1 MFEKVKE
8 IIAEKLSIN
17 EDDITMDSS
26 FVDDLNADSLDL
38 VELMMALEDELDT
51 EIPDE
56 EAENFKT
63 VGDVVKSVLK
73 SKLKNK
79 LQGVYKMA
87 KFNIKEVED
96 SIGLTFNEPKLL
108 KTALTHSSYANQH
121 KDQEYNE
128 RFEFLGDSILQLCIT
143 EYLFL
148 NYKNKSEGEL
158 TKIRSLIVCENSLY
172 EIGKKLNLGY
182 FIRISR
188 GEELTGGRERVS
200 IIADAVEALLAG
212 IYLDKGLE
220 FVKDYIIGHFKEI
233 IDKAINNDIVLDY
246 KTKLQEEMQ
255 KSGEVS
261 IIYELLK
268 YEGPPHRRKFF
279 TSVLIED
286 RELGKGEGYS
296 KKESEQNAAKEA
308 LRNLEELNE

>member
-1 MFEKVKE
+1 
-8 IIAEKLSIN
+8 
-17 EDDITMDSS
+17 
-26 FVDDLNADSLDL
+26 
-38 VELMMALEDELDT
+38 
-51 EIPDE
+51 
-56 EAENFKT
+56 
-63 VGDVVKSVLK
+63 
-73 SKLKNK
+73 
-79 LQGVYKMA
+79 MA
-87 KFNIKEVED
+87 KFNISEVEEH
-96 SIGLTFNEPKLL
+96 IGVSFNEPRVL

-121 KDQEYNE
+121 KDEEYNE

-182 FIRISR
+182 FIRMSK

-200 IIADAVEALLAG
+200 IIADSVEALLAA

-220 FVKDYIIGHFKEI
+220 FVKDYILGHFRKI
-233 IDKAINNDIVLDY
+233 IDKAINNDIILDY

-261 IIYELLK
+261 IVYELLK
-268 YEGPPHRRKFF
+268 YEGPPHRRKFY
-279 TSVLIED
+279 TSVIVD
-286 RELGKGEGYS
+286 DKELGTGEGYS
-296 KKESEQNAAKEA
+296 KKESEQNAAREA
-308 LRNLEELNE
+308 LKSLEG

>member
-1 MFEKVKE
+1 
-8 IIAEKLSIN
+8 
-17 EDDITMDSS
+17 
-26 FVDDLNADSLDL
+26 
-38 VELMMALEDELDT
+38 
-51 EIPDE
+51 
-56 EAENFKT
+56 
-63 VGDVVKSVLK
+63 
-73 SKLKNK
+73 
-79 LQGVYKMA
+79 MA
-87 KFNIKEVED
+87 KFNISEVEEY
-96 SIGLTFNEPKLL
+96 IGLSFNEPKLL

-121 KDQEYNE
+121 RDEEYNE

-182 FIRISR
+182 FIRISK

-200 IIADAVEALLAG
+200 IIADAVEALLAA

-220 FVKDYIIGHFKEI
+220 FVKDYILGHFKEI

-255 KSGEVS
+255 KAGEVT
-261 IIYELLK
+261 IVYELLK
-268 YEGPPHRRKFF
+268 YEGPPHRRKFY
-279 TSVLIED
+279 TSVIVED
-286 RELGKGEGYS
+286 KELGQGDGYS
-296 KKESEQNAAKEA
+296 NKESEQNAAKEA
-308 LRNLEELNE
+308 LKSLEVVDE

>member
-1 MFEKVKE
+1 
-8 IIAEKLSIN
+8 
-17 EDDITMDSS
+17 
-26 FVDDLNADSLDL
+26 
-38 VELMMALEDELDT
+38 
-51 EIPDE
+51 
-56 EAENFKT
+56 
-63 VGDVVKSVLK
+63 
-73 SKLKNK
+73 
-79 LQGVYKMA
+79 MA
-87 KFNIKEVED
+87 KFNISEVEEC
-96 SIGLTFNEPKLL
+96 IGVSFNETSVL

-121 KDQEYNE
+121 KDEEYNE

-182 FIRISR
+182 FIRMSK

-200 IIADAVEALLAG
+200 IIADSVEALLAA

-220 FVKDYIIGHFKEI
+220 FAKDYILGHFREI
-233 IDKAINNDIVLDY
+233 IEKAINNDIILDY

-261 IIYELLK
+261 IVYELLK
-268 YEGPPHRRKFF
+268 YEGPPHRRKFY
-279 TSVLIED
+279 TSVIVQD
-286 RELGKGEGYS
+286 RELGTGEGYS
-296 KKESEQNAAKEA
+296 KKESEQNAAKQA
-308 LRNLEELNE
+308 LKSLEG

>member
-1 MFEKVKE
+1 M
-8 IIAEKLSIN
+8 
-17 EDDITMDSS
+17 
-26 FVDDLNADSLDL
+26 
-38 VELMMALEDELDT
+38 
-51 EIPDE
+51 
-56 EAENFKT
+56 
-63 VGDVVKSVLK
+63 
-73 SKLKNK
+73 
-79 LQGVYKMA
+79 
-87 KFNIKEVED
+87 KFNINEIEEY
-96 SIGLTFNEPKLL
+96 IGVSFNEEYLL

-121 KDQEYNE
+121 RDEEYNE

-182 FIRISR
+182 FIRISK

-200 IIADAVEALLAG
+200 IIADAVEALIAA

-220 FVKDYIIGHFKEI
+220 FVKDYILGHFKEI
-233 IDKAINNDIVLDY
+233 VEKAINNDIVLDY

-255 KSGEVS
+255 KKGEVS
-261 IIYELLK
+261 IVYELLK
-268 YEGPPHRRKFF
+268 FEGPPHRRKFF
-279 TSVLIED
+279 TSVIVEEK
-286 RELGKGEGYS
+286 ELGRGEGYS

-308 LRNLEELNE
+308 LKILEESNE